1 MRMRWNLLVAIG
13 VLALSIIVTAVVAC
27 SDSTSCKPGT
37 LLLQVGLLDTSPLAD
52 TIEVVSTD
60 PMIPLDEKFPHVPNS
75 MAPGVEHVSVEVT
88 FPNGYPKDT
97 LVHLI
102 VRAFGGVTLL
112 GANTAAIHLDN
123 TCTVGDVAVR
133 GGGLPTDMGG
143 TD

>member
-1 MRMRWNLLVAIG
+1 MRWKLLVPFA

-27 SDSTSCKPGT
+27 SDSPSCKPGT
-37 LLLQVGLLDTSPLAD
+37 LLLQVALLDTSPLAD

-60 PMIPLDEKFPHVPNS
+60 AMVPLDEKFPHAPNAS
-75 MAPGVEHVSVEVT
+75 TPGVEHTTVEVT

-102 VRAFGGVTLL
+102 VRALGGVTLL

-123 TCTVGDVAVR
+123 SCTVGDVAVR

>member
-1 MRMRWNLLVAIG
+1 M
-13 VLALSIIVTAVVAC
+13 LALSIIVTAVVAC
-27 SDSTSCKPGT
+27 SDSPSASRAT
-37 LLLQVGLLDTSPLAD
+37 LLLQVALLDTSPLAD
-52 TIEVVSTD
+52 TIEVMSTD
-60 PMIPLDEKFPHVPNS
+60 SMLPLDEKFPHTPNAS
-75 MAPGVEHVSVEVT
+75 TPGVEHITVEVT

-123 TCTVGDVAVR
+123 SCTVGDVAVR